1 MKENRKSV
9 YQNKKKGFLILKTT
23 PGPVMVITIGSTFKE
38 MSHLHI
44 KNLFA
49 LKWGLN
55 KEVSL
60 RKALKI
66 LNKELV
72 GQHHNALDDALNTTE
87 ILKACL

>member
-1 MKENRKSV
+1 
-9 YQNKKKGFLILKTT
+9 
-23 PGPVMVITIGSTFKE
+23 
-38 MSHLHI
+38 MSDLHKIPYLFGRTHINI

-49 LKWGLN
+49 LKWRLN
-55 KEVSL
+55 KEVGM

-72 GQHHNALDDALNTTE
+72 GQHHNALYDALNITE

>member
-9 YQNKKKGFLILKTT
+9 YQNKKKGFLILKTI
-23 PGPVMVITIGSTFKE
+23 PS
-38 MSHLHI
+38 I

-49 LKWGLN
+49 LKRRLN
-55 KEVSL
+55 KEVGM

-72 GQHHNALDDALNTTE
+72 GQHHNALDDALNITE
-87 ILKACL
+87 ILKMCL